1 MGDPR
6 TITALLRRWHDGDQE
21 AAGQLV
27 PLVYDEL
34 RRLAESYLRRER
46 DLALCRTE
54 LVHELFLK
62 LPAAPPD
69 YENRSHFFGIAAR
82 LMRQILVDLARR
94 RDRKKRQPGDAVVP
108 IPQSKPSDTAMVDVL
123 QLDECLDRLTALDA
137 RKARLVELRTF
148 GGHTVEEIAEIME
161 LSPATV
167 KREWTVARLWLRR
180 ELDRT
185 GDGSLSPTP

>member
-54 LVHELFLK
+54 LVHEFFLK
-62 LPAAPPD
+62 LPAEAPK

-94 RDRKKRQPGDAVVP
+94 RDRKKRQPGDAVIPV
-108 IPQSKPSDTAMVDVL
+108 PQSKPSDTAMVDVL
-123 QLDECLDRLTALDA
+123 ELDECLQRLTALDA

-148 GGHTVEEIAEIME
+148 GGHTLEEIADIME
-161 LSPATV
+161 LSLATV

-185 GDGSLSPTP
+185 ADGSLNPAS

>member
-6 TITALLRRWHDGDQE
+6 TITALLRRWHDGDPD
-21 AAGQLV
+21 AAQQLV

-46 DLALCRTE
+46 NLALCRTE

-62 LPAAPPD
+62 LPPDAPEF
-69 YENRSHFFGIAAR
+69 ENRSHFFGIAAR
-82 LMRQILVDLARR
+82 LMRQILVDLARQ
-94 RDRKKRQPGDAVVP
+94 RDRKKRQPGEAVVP
-108 IPQSKPSDTAMVDVL
+108 LPQSKPTDTAMVDVL
-123 QLDECLDRLTALDA
+123 QLDECLERLTAFDA

-148 GGHTVEEIAEIME
+148 GGHTVEEIADIME

-167 KREWTVARLWLRR
+167 KREWSVARLWLRR

-185 GDGSLSPTP
+185 PPDSMSPTP